1 MKLSLV
7 GVIVLLTLS
16 SVALATGEFVTIDKH
31 NPFATGEILVG
42 NYYDRLFRI
51 EIQNKADC
59 NIKDSVTV
67 QYSIK
72 MGDSI
77 IKSNYF
83 TRSDIGCSAY
93 ARTGNF
99 TPQLPGS
106 HEIFGTVTNSTVS
119 NYSSQIC
126 YIITITGNATQTNQT
141 SN

>member
-16 SVALATGEFVTIDKH
+16 SVALTTGEFVTIDKH

-67 QYSIK
+67 QYSNET
-72 MGDSI
+72 S
-77 IKSNYF
+77 
-83 TRSDIGCSAY
+83 
-93 ARTGNF
+93 
-99 TPQLPGS
+99 PQQAVGYPL
-106 HEIFGTVTNSTVS
+106 EIMK
-119 NYSSQIC
+119 
-126 YIITITGNATQTNQT
+126 
-141 SN
+141 